1 MATGPVVGIA
11 SGRNRDK
18 IDEWL
23 ASDQVKSVLPRD
35 LKLMWGVKA
44 IPANELAQYY
54 GVENTR
60 ESYYHLI
67 AIRATGHDGRPPLEG
82 DAITTAK
89 ERVSQRGSY
98 EIEMSMNAEGAKTWA
113 RLTKANIGKSIAIVL
128 DGFVYS
134 YPTVQ
139 TEIRGGQS
147 SITGNFTPEEAK
159 DLATILNSG
168 KMPAPAR
175 IIEDNVVGPSL
186 GKEAVQSGLVSFIWA
201 FVGVLL
207 YMIFYYGFKAG
218 AIVDVALMVN
228 VFLLMGVLASFNA
241 VLTMPGIAGIVLTLG
256 MAVDA
261 NVLIYERIREELRS
275 GKALKASIHDGYKN
289 AFSAILDSNLTTF
302 LTGLILFFFGTGPIK
317 GFATTLMIGIAT
329 SFFSAVYITRLI
341 YEWLM
346 KKESFNVEFATGL
359 TRNLFTKVNINF
371 VQNRKIYFA
380 LSAIVLLVCVG
391 SLATRGLKQG
401 IDFTGGRTYVVRF
414 EQEVDASKIYESMAD
429 AFAGANVEVKTYGSA
444 NQIRIATNYMV
455 LDTEESGDKAVEEAL
470 YAGIKPF
477 LPEGTASDEFSD
489 KYLMSSQKIGPTV
502 ATDMRSKAGWAV
514 ALSMLGMF
522 LYIMLRFRNWELS
535 LGAVIGLMHDTLL
548 IFGVF
553 SLFYSVM
560 PFAMEMDQSF
570 IAAILTVIGYSIND
584 NVVVYDRIR
593 EYRELYPKRKISEV
607 FNTAMNSTIGRTVNT
622 SLSTMVV
629 LIVIF
634 IFGSETIRGFVFA
647 MTIGVV
653 VGVYSTLCIA
663 SPISYLLLRRK
674 AGGDVEISKV
684 STKLVG

>member
-1 MATGPVVGIA
+1 
-11 SGRNRDK
+11 
-18 IDEWL
+18 
-23 ASDQVKSVLPRD
+23 
-35 LKLMWGVKA
+35 
-44 IPANELAQYY
+44 
-54 GVENTR
+54 
-60 ESYYHLI
+60 
-67 AIRATGHDGRPPLEG
+67 
-82 DAITTAK
+82 
-89 ERVSQRGSY
+89 
-98 EIEMSMNAEGAKTWA
+98 
-113 RLTKANIGKSIAIVL
+113 
-128 DGFVYS
+128 
-134 YPTVQ
+134 
-139 TEIRGGQS
+139 
-147 SITGNFTPEEAK
+147 
-159 DLATILNSG
+159 
-168 KMPAPAR
+168 
-175 IIEDNVVGPSL
+175 
-186 GKEAVQSGLVSFIWA
+186 
-201 FVGVLL
+201 
-207 YMIFYYGFKAG
+207 
-218 AIVDVALMVN
+218 
-228 VFLLMGVLASFNA
+228 
-241 VLTMPGIAGIVLTLG
+241 G

-289 AFSAILDSNLTTF
+289 AFSAIFDSNLTTF
-302 LTGLILFFFGTGPIK
+302 LTGLILFIFGTGPIK

-371 VQNRKIYFA
+371 MQNRKIYFA

-522 LYIMLRFRNWELS
+522 LYIMFRFRNWELS
-535 LGAVIGLMHDTLL
+535 LGAVVGLIHDTLL

-622 SLSTMVV
+622 LLSTMVV

-653 VGVYSTLCIA
+653 VGVYST
-663 SPISYLLLRRK
+663 
-674 AGGDVEISKV
+674 
-684 STKLVG
+684 